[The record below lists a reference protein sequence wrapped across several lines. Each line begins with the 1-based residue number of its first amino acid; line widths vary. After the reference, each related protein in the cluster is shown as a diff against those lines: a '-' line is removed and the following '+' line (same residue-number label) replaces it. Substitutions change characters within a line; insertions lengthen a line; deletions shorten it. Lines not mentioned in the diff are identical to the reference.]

1 MPARALLAA
10 NFRQLQ
16 IARGEF
22 ILVATQN
29 GVWRDAACHQIVSYM
44 AGINT
49 LVEGMNTLARSP
61 LFSGVEKRALEAIA
75 GAMVAE
81 YWPKHAQI
89 LTAAQTAERF
99 VVIAQGRV
107 KITCSNEDTGR
118 ELIVWLLGPGDAFDM
133 VALLDGESHQ
143 VSAWALDDVRAFSAP
158 VAFFRNWL
166 ERSPPFRL
174 AAHRYV
180 ARQLRELTSL
190 ASDLALHGTMARL
203 AHLLLRHFD
212 TSTKRPAASSS
223 VNLIQD
229 LPHEELAYLIGSV
242 RVVVSRLLGQLKR
255 EGVVDMQ
262 GGAVRMINLKR
273 LLRRAEQQMRGAK
286 NGPRALGK

>member
-1 MPARALLAA
+1 M
-10 NFRQLQ
+10 
-16 IARGEF
+16 
-22 ILVATQN
+22 
-29 GVWRDAACHQIVSYM
+29 D
-44 AGINT
+44 GINT
-49 LVEGMNTLARSP
+49 LVEGMNTFARSP
-61 LFSGVEKRALEAIA
+61 LFCGVERRALEAIA

-81 YWPKHAQI
+81 HWPKHAQI
-89 LTAAQTAERF
+89 MTPAQTAERF

-107 KITCSNEDTGR
+107 KITCSSEDTGR

-133 VALLDGESHQ
+133 VSLLDGEPHQ

-158 VAFFRNWL
+158 VTFVRGWL

-174 AAHRYV
+174 AAHRYI
-180 ARQLRELTSL
+180 AAQLRELTNL
-190 ASDLALHGTMARL
+190 ASDLALRGTMARL
-203 AHLLLRHFD
+203 AHLLLRHFN
-212 TSTKRPAASSS
+212 TSTKRPAGPSS

-255 EGVVDMQ
+255 EGIVEMQ
-262 GGAVRMINLKR
+262 EGAVRTVNLRR